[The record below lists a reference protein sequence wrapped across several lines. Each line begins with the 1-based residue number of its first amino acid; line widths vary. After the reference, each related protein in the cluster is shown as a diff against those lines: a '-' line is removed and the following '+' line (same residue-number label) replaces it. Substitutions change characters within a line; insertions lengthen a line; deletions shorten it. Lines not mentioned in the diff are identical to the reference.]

1 MARPSRARAAAAAA
15 LLLAGGASA
24 TGSRARTPSREE
36 LLATLQHTVPD
47 GVDPAFECAW
57 RKLAFE
63 YAQTL
68 RPLTAPQLAVVH
80 DGLQLTTLCNVS
92 FGGALPAPE
101 PAAPRPDVAARLAAA
116 ATTLYVDPVG
126 GNDDNPGTQGA
137 PLKTVAAG
145 VARARGAP
153 QPAAVLLRATG
164 VHRLTE
170 TLTLGAA
177 DSGLTIAAFPGE
189 APVVSGGAVITPA
202 NWAPYNVSSSA
213 DAGPD
218 PSGFVVADRQNNMF
232 GQWPSPVITNAS
244 SAPSAA
250 GCEAL
255 AVAAN
260 VSGFIW
266 YDPAQYGN
274 PWGGFCFLRHDAV
287 WGPTAQAG
295 VTSGYRPPPPAP
307 RNVWV
312 ADISGSPLPAWVTA
326 DPSWAVTLLTSADG
340 GATPVRAIRGRYP
353 NADPELDRFP
363 KGWQAGGKRLTPP
376 PGIGAKLINVT
387 LTDNYGPSM
396 FRDYV
401 WGEGGP
407 CDRLGETNGADA
419 GSYWCQPFGRVANQ
433 TYMVR
438 TPLGIIAPPGMLP
451 NAPYASGPEAHGG
464 TVHWWR
470 SGHWFSLMARLN
482 GSAVQ
487 PDGSTALTWSY
498 GGFQGAEGDSN
509 GEDWFVEHVREEVDA
524 PREFYLDVPAGK
536 LYYAHNA
543 TPGTPPPAGWTWEV
557 PLLQVLINVTGSE
570 AAPAADIAISGITFT
585 GAAATFLAPHGI
597 PSGGDWAMARRG
609 ALTAGGSVR
618 LAVTD
623 CVFTRL
629 DGNAL
634 MLNGYNRNVTV
645 DSNEFVW
652 LGESALASWGF
663 TDGVDGT
670 AGQQPWGTVFSRNL
684 CHEIGVYEKQV
695 SCYSGALSALATIDR
710 NIMFNMVRSRPGRVC
725 GGRGAV

>member
-1 MARPSRARAAAAAA
+1 MAPSRSHAAAVAA
-15 LLLAGGASA
+15 LLLAGGASG

-36 LLATLQHTVPD
+36 LLATLAATVPE

-57 RKLAFE
+57 RKLALE

-68 RPLTAPQLAVVH
+68 RPLTAPQLAAVH
-80 DGLQLTTLCNVS
+80 DGLLLSTLCNVS
-92 FGGALPAPE
+92 LAAGVGGGALPAPAG
-101 PAAPRPDVAARLAAA
+101 AAAAVRPDVAARLAAA

-126 GNDDNPGTQGA
+126 GSDGNPGTQGA
-137 PLKTVAAG
+137 PMKTVAAA
-145 VARARGAP
+145 VARARGSP

-170 TLTLGAA
+170 TLNLGPA

-202 NWAPYNVSSSA
+202 NWAPYNVSAPPPASPA
-213 DAGPD
+213 TGAGPD
-218 PSGFVVADRQNNMF
+218 PSGFIVAAGQNNMF

-244 SAPSAA
+244 VTAGATTAA

-255 AVAAN
+255 AVAAGN
-260 VSGFIW
+260 ASCGGFIW
-266 YDPAQYGN
+266 YDPAKYGS
-274 PWGGFCFLRHDAV
+274 PWGGFCFLRSDAV
-287 WGPTAQAG
+287 WAPTAQDG
-295 VTSGYRPPPPAP
+295 VVSGYRPAPPAP

-312 ADISGSPLPAWVTA
+312 ADISGSPLPAWVTG
-326 DPSWAVTLLTSADG
+326 DESWAVTLLTSPDG
-340 GATPVRAIRGRYP
+340 GATHARAIRARYP
-353 NADPELDRFP
+353 NADPEVDRFP
-363 KGWQAGGKRLTPP
+363 VGWLSGGKRLAPP
-376 PGIGAKLINVT
+376 PGIGATLINVS
-387 LTDNYGPSM
+387 LPDNYGPSM

-407 CDRLGETNGADA
+407 CDRFGETNGADS

-438 TPLGIIAPPGMLP
+438 TPLGITAPPGLLP
-451 NAPYASGPEAHGG
+451 NAPYASHPEANGG
-464 TVHWWR
+464 VVHWWR
-470 SGHWFSLMARLN
+470 AGHWFSLMARLN
-482 GSAVQ
+482 GSAPQ
-487 PDGSTALTWSY
+487 PDGSTALTWAY
-498 GGFQGAEGDSN
+498 GGFQGAEGDSS
-509 GEDWFVEHVREEVDA
+509 GEDWFVEHVLEEVDA
-524 PREFYLDVPAGK
+524 PREFYLDVAGQK
-536 LYYAHNA
+536 LYYGHNA

-557 PLLQVLINVTGSE
+557 PLLQVLINFTGTQG
-570 AAPAADIAISGITFT
+570 APAADIAISGLTFT
-585 GAAATFLAPHGI
+585 GAAASYLAPHGI

-609 ALTAGGSVR
+609 ALTVTGTHR

-652 LGESALASWGF
+652 LGESAVASWGF

-695 SCYSGALSALATIDR
+695 RA
-710 NIMFNMVRSRPGRVC
+710 
-725 GGRGAV
+725 GGGNGV